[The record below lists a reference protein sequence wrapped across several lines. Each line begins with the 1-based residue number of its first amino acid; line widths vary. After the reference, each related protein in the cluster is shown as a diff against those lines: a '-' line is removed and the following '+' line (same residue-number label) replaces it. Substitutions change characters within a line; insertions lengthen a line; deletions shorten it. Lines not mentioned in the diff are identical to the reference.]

1 MMPPMKHS
9 PLLRFTFLL
18 ALWAGFSAP
27 VLAQDKY
34 DEVKK
39 VVKSIADN
47 AHLKHAQWGFAL
59 LDAETGSTL
68 VEHRAGETLLP
79 ASTMKTVTSGA
90 ALGILGENY
99 TFKTYLETDGVVTNG
114 VLDGNVYIRGG
125 GDPTLGSDR
134 FSWGT
139 DMAGVLSIWVQQ
151 LKAKGIRQV
160 NGMVIGDAGI
170 FEDAMLSSTWVW
182 SDIGNYYGAG
192 ACGLSFNENT
202 YYVYFKPGT
211 TVGSDAEFIRTEPP
225 MPDIRFANEMK
236 TGSRSS
242 GDQGYIYGAPYTYLR
257 YLRGT
262 VPMGKPEFSIKGS
275 LPDPALYT
283 AQRLLQALMDDSV
296 AVSGTAQTI
305 RSLDLDGKEP
315 TGARQLVHTHK
326 SPPLKD
332 IVYWLNKKSINLY
345 AEHLVKIIGYTIYKD
360 GSTASGTRAIEEY
373 WAAKGIDIDGLH
385 MKDGSG
391 LSRYNGITPMHL
403 TKMLQTNTKQKYF
416 EAFYNSLPIAGDA
429 NDPGTMSS
437 MCRNTAAANNVR
449 AKSGYISRVRGY
461 TGYVDSKSGKRMC
474 FAMVANNYTCTN
486 RQIKSLFEELMVA
499 MAEVE

>member
-1 MMPPMKHS
+1 MIHS
-9 PLLRFTFLL
+9 LTLPFALLLT
-18 ALWAGFSAP
+18 LWAGFFSPAS
-27 VLAQDKY
+27 AQDKY
-34 DEVKK
+34 ADVKK

-47 AHLKHAQWGFAL
+47 EHLEHAQWGFAL
-59 LDAETGSTL
+59 LDAETGATL
-68 VEHRAGETLLP
+68 SEHRSGETLLP

-99 TFKTYLETDGVVTNG
+99 TFKTYLEIDGEISNG
-114 VLDGNVYIRGG
+114 VLKGNVFIRGG

-139 DMAGVLSIWVQQ
+139 DMEGVLAIWVQQ
-151 LKAKGIRQV
+151 LKAKGIREV
-160 NGMVIGDAGI
+160 DGMVIGDAGI

-202 YYVYFKPGT
+202 YYVYFKPGVS
-211 TVGSDAEFIRTEPP
+211 VGDEAEFIRTEPP
-225 MPDIRFANEMK
+225 MPDIKFANDMK
-236 TGSRSS
+236 TGTRSS

-257 YLRGT
+257 YLRGSI
-262 VPMGKPEFSIKGS
+262 PQGKPEFSIKGS

-283 AQRLLQALMDDSV
+283 AQRLLQALKADSV
-296 AVSGTAQTI
+296 GVSGQAETM
-305 RSLDLDGKEP
+305 RSLEMDKKGP
-315 TGARQLVHTHK
+315 TGSRSLIHTHK

-345 AEHLVKIIGYTIYKD
+345 AEHLVKIIGYTKYKD
-360 GSTASGTRAIEEY
+360 GSTDAGTRAIEEY
-373 WAAKGIDIDGLH
+373 WASKGVDIDGLH

-403 TKMLQTNTKQKYF
+403 AKMLLANTKQSYF
-416 EAFYNSLPIAGDA
+416 ETFYNSLPIAGDPK
-429 NDPGTMSS
+429 DPGTMSS
-437 MCRNTAAANNVR
+437 MCRNTSAANNVR

-486 RQIKSLFEELMVA
+486 RQIKTLFEELMVA